1 MLFTVIKISVFFITA
16 FFWIQ
21 TIIMKYKF
29 YNSIS
34 STYLSVVL
42 FKFLKG
48 ENEIEKKINKY
59 NLISLIFFVL
69 LIMMQMFSLGL

>member
-1 MLFTVIKISVFFITA
+1 MLFTIIKISVFFITA

-34 STYLSVVL
+34 STYLSVAL

-59 NLISLIFFVL
+59 NLISLIFFVI
-69 LIMMQMFSLGL
+69 LIMMQMFSIGL

>member
-1 MLFTVIKISVFFITA
+1 MIFKVVVFFITA

-34 STYLSVVL
+34 STYLSMVL

-59 NLISLIFFVL
+59 NLVSLIFFVI